1 MMDKISKATADKIR
15 FLFETGLNVKE
26 ISEKTG
32 IGRKAVGET
41 ACTSYGA
48 RTIEEAR
55 KKVMSDQYFRI
66 QYLKKKAGK

>member
-1 MMDKISKATADKIR
+1 MMDKISKAAADKII
-15 FLFETGLNVKE
+15 FLFETGLNAKE

-41 ACTSYGA
+41 VCTSYGA

-66 QYLKKKAGK
+66 QRLKKEAGK